1 MTIGER
7 IVKRRAFVFGAAAS
21 VAAAILA
28 ACGDEAAPTP
38 TTAPRPTTGG
48 AAPTTAG
55 TAVPAAPPTALPA
68 APPTTAPTVAPT
80 AAPAAMATAATT
92 GGATAPP
99 MATTAMATTAPVVM
113 PTAAPAM
120 MTMRTPTGTLK
131 VALPNRVV
139 SLDPTG
145 GAALE
150 GLTYSSQ
157 IYGTLITRDPVT
169 NEYKPSL
176 ATRWENPDPLT
187 WVFTLRPNVKW
198 HDGSAFTSADVKGTL
213 DRVARLKGPVAPLW
227 ATLDSIETPNDLTVR
242 MKFKTPLGTALANA
256 SLLYIVP
263 VAQMDK
269 DGFFNKPIGTGP
281 FKVQTYKP
289 DAGLTLEAN
298 TAYFDGPP
306 GVQTLQFV
314 DIPETVARMTALDT
328 GEIDLTWGIPPD
340 QLAAVRRNT
349 NLKIDTIAGYGYYF
363 CWINAKRP
371 PFTDKRVRQAMCYAV
386 DVDGMVK
393 NLVGGIGKRATA
405 PIPSTVYG
413 YAAQTPYAYDPNKAK
428 QLLMEAGVA
437 PGTEVQLIWTAS
449 GGPQIREISEAL
461 ISYWNAVGIKVKSGE
476 QERALWLDNL
486 LKLNWDMD
494 LQTNTVATGDA
505 DYTLRR
511 LYTTA
516 ANRNGYGTPELDKI
530 LNGAAETVDQKQRAD
545 LYAQA
550 NKIIWDD
557 AVGLFPFELVEN
569 YAYSSKKVQGFVPA
583 PDSVPRF
590 ASVTVK

>member
-1 MTIGER
+1 MTGREH
-7 IVKRRAFVFGAAAS
+7 IVKRRAFLLGAGAS

-28 ACGDEAAPTP
+28 ACGDEVAPTP
-38 TTAPRPTTGG
+38 TTAAAVQPTV
-48 AAPTTAG
+48 APTRPAG
-55 TAVPAAPPTALPA
+55 TAVPAAPPT
-68 APPTTAPTVAPT
+68 TAPTAAAAVAPT
-80 AAPAAMATAATT
+80 TAPAAMAM
-92 GGATAPP
+92 P
-99 MATTAMATTAPVVM
+99 MATTSGGVAATTAAVVAPTTAPAAP

-120 MTMRTPTGTLK
+120 MTMRAPTGTLK

-150 GLTYSSQ
+150 GLTYSRA
-157 IYGTLITRDPVT
+157 IYDTLVVRDPVT

-187 WVFTLRPNVKW
+187 WVFTLRPNIKW
-198 HDGSAFTSADVKGTL
+198 HDGSAFTSADIKGTL
-213 DRVARLKGPVAPLW
+213 DRVARLKGPIAPLW
-227 ATLDSIETPNDLTVR
+227 ASLDSIETPNDLTVR

-269 DGFFNKPIGTGP
+269 EGFFSKPIGTGP
-281 FKVQTYKP
+281 FKVQSYRP

-298 TAYFDGPP
+298 TAYFEGAP

-328 GEIDLTWGIPPD
+328 GEIDMTWGIPPD
-340 QLAAVRRNT
+340 QLAAVRRNM
-349 NLKIDTIAGYGYYF
+349 NLKIDTLAGYGYYF
-363 CWINAKRP
+363 LWINAKRP

-393 NLVGGIGKRATA
+393 NLVGGIGKRASA
-405 PIPSTVYG
+405 PIPSTVFG
-413 YAAQTPYAYDPNKAK
+413 YAAQTPYNYDPNKAK

-437 PGTEVQLIWTAS
+437 PGTEVQMIWTAS
-449 GGPQIREISEAL
+449 GGPQIREISESL
-461 ISYWNAVGIKVKSGE
+461 ISYWNAVGIRVKNGE

-516 ANRNGYGTPELDKI
+516 ANRNGYGNPELDKI

-545 LYAQA
+545 LYGQA

-569 YAYSSKKVQGFVPA
+569 FAYNSRKVQGFVPV

-590 ASVTVK
+590 QSVTVR